1 MKCIFFISVYAR
13 ISISLLFFSQLSF
26 AEDLQQ
32 IIKLAQ
38 IQDMTYQTAIHKASA
53 DKESYTQA
61 RSRFMP
67 TVLLQYQDIR
77 TNQNVVQSANFLSP
91 AGSDRFGSIDKSLTI
106 SQPLFDLEIW
116 TRFKQSKNTVNR
128 ADAELLQAKQALF
141 LRTSEAYFLV
151 LEREDQLA
159 TIRDE
164 KTALSKHLLMAQQK
178 KQAGLGRMVDVVTA
192 EARYL
197 ESVAKE
203 LELESRLN
211 DSHYALAEITG
222 SVMKNLLRLSEQ
234 VEYQLPQPSNV
245 QTWVDR
251 ANQVNPAIVA
261 KEQALMEA
269 GHEVV
274 ARRTK
279 HFPTVNL
286 SYTNGNVNT
295 DESAFSDRSN
305 IDSKRIQLRVD
316 VPIFQGFYNSS
327 RVTQAISSRYRA
339 QDELRLLQRENERS
353 VRDAFRRINASIM
366 QIKALTRSVQA
377 QENMLRLKT
386 KGYQAGRYTL
396 IEVLDAQK
404 DYSNQQQGRTK
415 ARYDYVLNLLRLKA
429 SAGVITL
436 EDIAKV
442 NNWLTVKDPA

>member
-1 MKCIFFISVYAR
+1 MFNLVPLVTTFIFIFLSSVSA
-13 ISISLLFFSQLSF
+13 
-26 AEDLQQ
+26 AADLQQ

-38 IQDMTYQTAIHKASA
+38 TQDATYQAAIHKASA

-61 RSRFMP
+61 RSQFMP
-67 TVLLQYQDIR
+67 TVSYQYSDSR
-77 TNQNVVQSANFLSP
+77 TKQSVIESANFLSP
-91 AGSDRFGSIDKSLTI
+91 PGSDRFGSIDKGLTL

-128 ADAELLQAKQALF
+128 ADSELLQAKQALF

-151 LEREDQLA
+151 LEREDQLS

-164 KTALSKHLLMAQQK
+164 KTALNKHFLMAQQK
-178 KQAGLGRMVDVVTA
+178 ERAGLGRVVDVVTA

-222 SVMKNLLRLSEQ
+222 SVMKNLLRLSEH

-245 QTWVDR
+245 QSWVDR
-251 ANQVNPAIVA
+251 ASQVNPAIVA

-286 SYTNGNVNT
+286 SYTKGNVNT
-295 DESAFSDRSN
+295 DDSIFSDPSN
-305 IDSKRIQLRVD
+305 IDTQRVLLRVN
-316 VPIFQGFYNSS
+316 VPIFQGFYHSS
-327 RVTQAISSRYRA
+327 RVSQAISSRHRA

-366 QIKALTRSVQA
+366 QITALTRSVEA

-429 SAGVITL
+429 SAGVITSQ
-436 EDIAKV
+436 DIAKV
-442 NNWLTVKDPA
+442 NNWLTVKDSS